1 LKVAFSVLDLI
12 GNTPM
17 LRFNKLV
24 TSKDAAIYAKL
35 ESCNIGGSVK
45 DRTAKYLIEKAEASG
60 RLTRDKTILEAT
72 SGNTGSALAMIAAVK
87 GYRVT
92 LVMAESVSEE
102 KMKMAK
108 AFDAD
113 IVLSDGSK
121 GTGGAVEL
129 KKEMMREHPEKYVDI
144 DQFSDSANILAHYQT
159 TGQEIIDQLDG
170 RVDSVV
176 VGIGTAGTG
185 VGISLRVK
193 EYSPEI
199 RVIGVTPKLGV
210 NISGLRNPQEYN
222 PTKLYKPEYFDE
234 VIEISQD
241 EVPKIIEVVH
251 CLARREGLLVG
262 WSAGAIVYQA
272 MIEARRIGAGKN
284 VVAIIPDGGQ
294 KYLSTSLF

>member
-1 LKVAFSVLDLI
+1 MKVASSVLDLI

-24 TSKDAAIYAKL
+24 TRRDATIYAKL
-35 ESCNIGGSVK
+35 ESSNIGGSVK

-60 RLTRDKTILEAT
+60 MLTRDKIILEAT

-102 KMKMAK
+102 KKKMAK

-113 IVLSDGSK
+113 VILSDGSK

-129 KKEMMREHPEKYVDI
+129 KRKLLLDFPEKYVDV

-159 TGQEIIDQLDG
+159 TGQEIIEQLDG
-170 RVDSVV
+170 KVDSVV

-185 VGISLRVK
+185 VGISMRVK
-193 EYSPEI
+193 EYNPEARI
-199 RVIGVTPKLGV
+199 IGVTPKLGV
-210 NISGLRNPQEYN
+210 SISGLRNPDEYN
-222 PTKLYKPEYFDE
+222 PTKLFKKEYFDE
-234 VIEISQD
+234 VIEVTQD
-241 EVPKIIEVVH
+241 EIPKIIDVVQ
-251 CLARREGLLVG
+251 CIARHEGLLVG

-272 MIEARRIGAGKN
+272 MKEARKIGRGKN
-284 VVAIIPDGGQ
+284 VIAVIPDGGQ
-294 KYLSTSLF
+294 KYLSTNLF